1 MKRLVVLLSL
11 LVLAGGLVRSAN
23 AEDMKIGLVDF
34 QQALN
39 EVEEGKRAKTQL
51 KTQFESKQIA
61 LNAKQEGLKRLKDE
75 IEAKRAA
82 LSADAMRQKE
92 AEYRDQFL
100 DLQKTLAQFRQEMA
114 TREAELTQGI
124 VVRLKKTVDSIGRSE
139 GYTIIFEK
147 SQDTVLYASSATDLT
162 AKVIS
167 AYNSGK

>member
-1 MKRLVVLLSL
+1 MKRLVI
-11 LVLAGGLVRSAN
+11 LVTLFFLTVGAVKVAR
-23 AEDMKIGLVDF
+23 AEDLKIGLVDF

-39 EVEEGKRAKTQL
+39 EVEEGKRAKTTL
-51 KTQFESKQIA
+51 KAQFESKQLA
-61 LNAKQEGLKRLKDE
+61 LNAKQDSLKKLKDE

-114 TREAELTQGI
+114 TREGELTQGI
-124 VVRLKKTVDSIGRSE
+124 VVRLKKTVDTIGRAE

-167 AYNSGK
+167 AFNAGK